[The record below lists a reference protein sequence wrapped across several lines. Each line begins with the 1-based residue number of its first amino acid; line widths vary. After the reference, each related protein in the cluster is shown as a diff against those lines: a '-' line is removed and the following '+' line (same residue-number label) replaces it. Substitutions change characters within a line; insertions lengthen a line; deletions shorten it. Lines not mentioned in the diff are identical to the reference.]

1 MAIPRN
7 TFEPLAARNLIAA
20 GLAPIFKTDADAKQG
35 FPLVVIDREMNGA
48 RIITMTSGTEAV
60 IVYQPY
66 SKASRLRDLLGD
78 DLLLTKVLN
87 GNAVVD
93 PHLGHCVCR
102 ISFTPSRPKKPGRID
117 VVGWHSSARAVVE
130 LRKLRGGALPAGM
143 HVGYAR
149 TVLEAA

>member
-1 MAIPRN
+1 MAVPRN
-7 TFEPLAARNLIAA
+7 TMEPLAARNLIAT
-20 GLAPIFKTDADAKQG
+20 GLAPLFKTDADTKQG
-35 FPLVVIDREMNGA
+35 FPLAVIDREINGA
-48 RIITMTSGTEAV
+48 RIITMASVTEAV

-66 SKASRLRDLLGD
+66 SKAQHLRALLGD
-78 DLLLTKVLN
+78 DMLLTKVL
-87 GNAVVD
+87 GSATVD

-102 ISFTPSRPKKPGRID
+102 ICFTPSQPKKPGRID

-149 TVLEAA
+149 AVLEAA